1 MRWKFLFAIAAA
13 CGATSPAWAD
23 AERFSVVAAQARV
36 GELVANTEGDRISI
50 DFDYKNN
57 GRGPTLAETI
67 ELGAAGLP
75 VAWTVTG
82 STTFGSKVDERF
94 EWKAGKAV
102 WRDASGKGEV
112 TVEQPA
118 LYISQS
124 ASPWALGYYARQLL
138 DIKGHALPTLPS
150 GEVKLEVGESLS
162 VGEGE
167 QRIDVTTYALTGLN
181 LNPDYVLLD
190 DKRRMFALAS
200 SGIVV
205 VREGYEAE
213 VPRLRELAS
222 DLGAARLERIQ
233 DQTAHRFEGPLRFR
247 NVRVFDPASLAL
259 TAPVSVVVHA
269 GRIAGVQPADAP
281 VTPGETVVD
290 GEGGTLVPGMYEMHA
305 HTGQDGAILNVA
317 AGVTTMRDMGND
329 ADRLEALIGRIESGV
344 IAGPRVH
351 RSGFIEG
358 RSPYSSNNG
367 KLVASEAE
375 ALDAVRWYAA
385 RGFHQ
390 VKLYNSMKPEWSAAA
405 AAEAKRL
412 GLRVAGHVPAF
423 SNADAMVE
431 AGYDELTHINQ
442 IMLGWVLEDGE
453 DTRTLLRLT
462 ALRRLAGLDLD
473 NQRVQHTLGLIER
486 HGVAVEPTIAI
497 HENLMLN
504 RDGEVPTGM
513 ADVFDHLP
521 VGAQRDAKR
530 AWSDMSAPG
539 DAQAYRQAYA
549 TLLDTLRRM
558 RARGVLLIP
567 GTDLGGSFAYHR
579 ELELFTE
586 LGFTPAEVLKLATL
600 DMARYLGEDQLSGSI
615 ARGKRA
621 DFFLVPGDPT
631 ADLKA
636 IKSIRAVVNGGVL
649 YLPSEI
655 YPYFG
660 IRPFTDAPP
669 LQAPATA
676 PAAKRS

>member
-1 MRWKFLFAIAAA
+1 MRWTLPIAMAA
-13 CGATSPAWAD
+13 LCGIASPAWAQV
-23 AERFSVVAAQARV
+23 ERFSVVASDARV
-36 GELVANTEGDRISI
+36 GHLVATNEANRVTI

-67 ELGAAGLP
+67 EFGSAGLP
-75 VAWTVTG
+75 IAWTVTG

-94 EWKAGKAV
+94 EWGPQKAT
-102 WRDASGKGEV
+102 WRDASGAGEAA
-112 TVEQPA
+112 TDLPA

-138 DIKGHALPTLPS
+138 MTGNHTMPTLPS
-150 GEVKLEVGESLS
+150 GEARLEVGEALS
-162 VGEGE
+162 VGEGDS
-167 QRIDVTTYALTGLN
+167 RIDVTTYALTGLD

-190 DKRRMFALAS
+190 DRQRMFALAS
-200 SGIVV
+200 PGIIV

-213 VPRLRELAS
+213 APRLRKLAA

-233 DQTAHRFEGPLRFR
+233 AQTAHRPDGPLRFR
-247 NVRVFDPASLAL
+247 NVRVFDPATQAL
-259 TAPVSVVVHA
+259 TAPVSVVVHD
-269 GRIAGVQPADAP
+269 GRIAGVQPVDAP
-281 VTPGETVVD
+281 ATPGETIVD
-290 GEGGTLVPGMYEMHA
+290 GEGGTLVPGLYEMHS

-317 AGVTTMRDMGND
+317 AGVTTVRDMGND
-329 ADRLEALIGRIESGV
+329 YDRLEALIGRIESGA

-358 RSPYSSNNG
+358 RSPFSSNNG
-367 KLVASEAE
+367 RLVESQAQ
-375 ALDAVRWYAA
+375 ALEEVRWYAA

-442 IMLGWVLEDGE
+442 IMLGWVLEEGE

-462 ALRRLAGLDLD
+462 ALKRLATLDLD
-473 NQRVQHTLGLIER
+473 SERVQRTLDLIESK
-486 HGVAVEPTIAI
+486 GVAVEPTIAI

-504 RDGEVPTGM
+504 SDGEVPAGM
-513 ADVFDHLP
+513 VDVFDNLP
-521 VGAQRDAKR
+521 VGAQRSAKQ

-539 DAQAYRQAYA
+539 DAEAYRLAYGK
-549 TLLDTLRRM
+549 LLDTLRRM
-558 RARGVLLIP
+558 RERGVLIIP

-579 ELELFTE
+579 ELELFTQ
-586 LGFTPAEVLKLATL
+586 LGYTPAEVLKLATL

-615 ARGKRA
+615 ERGKRA

-636 IKSIRAVVNGGVL
+636 IKTIRAVVNGGVL

-655 YPYFG
+655 YPHFG
-660 IRPFTDAPP
+660 IRPFAEAPP
-669 LQAPATA
+669 IQAPDS
-676 PAAKRS
+676 RD

>member
-1 MRWKFLFAIAAA
+1 MRWTILFAMAAA
-13 CGATSPAWAD
+13 CGAALPAWAQV
-23 AERFSVVAAQARV
+23 ERFSVVVGETRV
-36 GELVANTEGDRISI
+36 GELVASNEANRVDIEY
-50 DFDYKNN
+50 DYKNN
-57 GRGPTLAETI
+57 GRGPTLAEGI
-67 ELGAAGLP
+67 EFGAAGLP
-75 VAWTVTG
+75 IAWTVEG

-94 EWKAGKAV
+94 EWGPEKAT
-102 WRDASGKGEV
+102 WRDASGAGEAP
-112 TVEQPA
+112 TDLPM

-138 DIKGHALPTLPS
+138 MTGNRTMPTLPS

-162 VGEGE
+162 VGEDDS
-167 QRIDVTTYALTGLN
+167 RIEVTTYALTGLD

-190 DKRRMFALAS
+190 ADRRMFALAS
-200 SGIVV
+200 PGIIV

-213 VPRLRELAS
+213 APRLRELAA

-233 DQTAHRFEGPLRFR
+233 AETAHRPDGPLRFR
-247 NVRVFDPASLAL
+247 NVRVFDPETLAL
-259 TAPVSVVVHA
+259 TDPVSVVVHD
-269 GRIAGVQPADAP
+269 GRIAGVQPVDAP
-281 VTPGETVVD
+281 VTPGETVVE
-290 GEGGTLVPGMYEMHA
+290 GEGGTLVPGLYEMHS

-317 AGVTTMRDMGND
+317 AGVTTVRDMGND
-329 ADRLEALIGRIESGV
+329 HDRLEALIARIESGV

-367 KLVASEAE
+367 RLVESEAE

-405 AAEAKRL
+405 AAEAHRL

-431 AGYDELTHINQ
+431 AGYDELTHTNQ
-442 IMLGWVLEDGE
+442 IMLGWVLEEGE

-473 NQRVQHTLGLIER
+473 SPRVQHTLGLIER
-486 HGVAVEPTIAI
+486 EGVAVEPTIAI

-504 RDGEVPTGM
+504 KDGEIPAGV

-521 VGAQRDAKR
+521 VGAQRNARR

-539 DAQAYRQAYA
+539 DAEAYRQAYA

-558 RARGVLLIP
+558 RERGVLLIP

-586 LGFTPAEVLKLATL
+586 LGYTPAEVLKLATL
-600 DMARYLGEDQLSGSI
+600 DMARYLGEDQVSGSI
-615 ARGKRA
+615 ERGKRA
-621 DFFLVPGDPT
+621 DFFLVAGDPT

-655 YPYFG
+655 YPKFG
-660 IRPFTDAPP
+660 IRPF
-669 LQAPATA
+669 ATA
-676 PAAKRS
+676 PVLRHPHID